1 MTEDQLK
8 ELEDLLAKATP
19 GEWEREGRDEED
31 WIAGRRQNAEMGN
44 IVCSQPEMSL
54 SAKRWEANAALI
66 VAMHRALPSL
76 LSTARQAEVMRGAL
90 DWYARAGGAAFS
102 IEAAERGDLDLS
114 DASIALTEDCGDKA
128 REALASTGE
137 KVS

>member
-66 VAMHRALPSL
+66 VAI
-76 LSTARQAEVMRGAL
+76 
-90 DWYARAGGAAFS
+90 S